1 MNIWGSV
8 LVTHLCPTLC
18 NPMDLPGSSVCGI
31 LQERIL
37 EWVDIPFSKGSSWPR
52 TQTWVFCIADRYFFY
67 RLSHQ
72 GSPYLGLRATPE
84 NATEAYGLFWIKVIR
99 KTVSTRRGLWPLFL
113 SPRNQEMSL
122 SCERHSPC
130 TRTQRDILITRG
142 RVFRAKKP
150 IQTNIVISLLI

>member
-1 MNIWGSV
+1 MHIWGSV
-8 LVTHLCPTLC
+8 LVTDLCPTLC

-31 LQERIL
+31 LQEKIL
-37 EWVDIPFSKGSSWPR
+37 EWVDIPLSKGSSWPR
-52 TQTWVFCIADRYFFY
+52 TQIRVSCIAGRYFFTVWAT
-67 RLSHQ
+67 REVLIW
-72 GSPYLGLRATPE
+72 GSGLLQKMPQRHMDYSELKLLEKQLVQEEDSDPS
-84 NATEAYGLFWIKVIR
+84 FCPPW
-99 KTVSTRRGLWPLFL
+99 
-113 SPRNQEMSL
+113 NQEMNL